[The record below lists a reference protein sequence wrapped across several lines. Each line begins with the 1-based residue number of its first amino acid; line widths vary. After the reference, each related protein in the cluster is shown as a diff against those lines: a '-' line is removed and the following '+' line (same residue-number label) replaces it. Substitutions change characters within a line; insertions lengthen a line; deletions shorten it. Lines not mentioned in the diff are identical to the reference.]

1 MPIEFGFTPKQ
12 ELFRRVVHDY
22 LQKEVWPNIP
32 QDDKIG
38 HGNFPTE
45 LVRDFGKMG
54 LLGIPIPKE
63 YGGAGL
69 GEIAYSMFVEEMGRI
84 DLSLA
89 TIAAAHT
96 SIGTTPIW
104 LFGTEDQRRKF
115 LPDLCSG
122 KKLAAFALT
131 EPTAGSDAASIKTL
145 ARREGDYYIV
155 NGRKLWCTNGDV
167 AGTIT
172 LTVVT
177 DQALGARGGVT
188 SFILEKG
195 TKGFTIGTIEDK
207 MGIRNSSTAELIFED
222 CAIPAENVLGKV
234 GEGFI
239 VALTAL
245 DGGRTGLA
253 AGAVGGAE
261 AMLES
266 AVDYVK
272 SRRRGGAPLSN
283 EQSIQWRLADIAAD
297 INVSKYAVYHTAALV
312 DEYYHLIAEG
322 KHVPEKLREKISMN
336 AATIKV
342 FASEMSA
349 RAIESALEIHGAS
362 SVLDRN
368 RLERFWRDHIIAEIY
383 EGTSEIQRLIIARDV
398 LKQGGTY

>member
-1 MPIEFGFTPKQ
+1 MPIEFGLTPKQ

-22 LQKEVWPNIP
+22 LQNEVWPNLP
-32 QDDKIG
+32 ADDKKG
-38 HGNFPTE
+38 HGTFPKETIRE
-45 LVRDFGKMG
+45 FGKLG
-54 LLGIPIPKE
+54 LLGIPFPKE
-63 YGGAGL
+63 YGGAGF
-69 GEIAYSMFVEEMGRI
+69 GEVAYSIFVEEIGRV

-104 LFGTEDQRRKF
+104 LFGTEDQRRKY
-115 LPDLCSG
+115 LPDLCNG

-131 EPTAGSDAASIKTL
+131 EPTAGSDAASIKTT
-145 ARREGDYYIV
+145 ARREGDFYIV

-253 AGAVGGAE
+253 AGTLGGTQAI
-261 AMLES
+261 LES
-266 AVDYVK
+266 
-272 SRRRGGAPLSN
+272 
-283 EQSIQWRLADIAAD
+283 
-297 INVSKYAVYHTAALV
+297 
-312 DEYYHLIAEG
+312 
-322 KHVPEKLREKISMN
+322 
-336 AATIKV
+336 
-342 FASEMSA
+342 
-349 RAIESALEIHGAS
+349 
-362 SVLDRN
+362 
-368 RLERFWRDHIIAEIY
+368 
-383 EGTSEIQRLIIARDV
+383 
-398 LKQGGTY
+398 